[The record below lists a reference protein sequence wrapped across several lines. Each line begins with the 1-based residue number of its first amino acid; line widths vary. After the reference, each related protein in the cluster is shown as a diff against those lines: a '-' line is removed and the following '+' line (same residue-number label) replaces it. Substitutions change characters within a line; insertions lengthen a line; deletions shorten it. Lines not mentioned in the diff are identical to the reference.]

1 MKRSLI
7 LRLGTMLG
15 VMLCAIHAYAAL
27 PSGAIASVACA
38 GEYAF
43 NGQTGL
49 TTDIVLRN
57 LGGTI
62 KVLDVRMYNESGALL
77 KSYTLSNPPPGFA
90 MNLSGLKMT
99 VLAGQTIFGN
109 ATIGRLTTVIRYQ
122 NVTSPAASI
131 SEALVTATA
140 IEFAQGSIVSRSA
153 LVCQGA

>member
-1 MKRSLI
+1 MKRSRI
-7 LRLGTMLG
+7 LRLGILLGGMLFA
-15 VMLCAIHAYAAL
+15 LHAYAAL

-38 GEYAF
+38 GEYTF

-49 TTDIVLRN
+49 TTDIVIRN

-77 KSYTLSNPPPGFA
+77 KSYTPSNPPPGVS
-90 MNLSGLKMT
+90 MTLSGLKMT
-99 VLAGQTIFGN
+99 AFSGQAIFGN

-131 SEALVTATA
+131 SEALVIATE
-140 IEFAQGSIVSRSA
+140 IGFAQGSIVSRSS
-153 LVCQGA
+153 LVCQGV